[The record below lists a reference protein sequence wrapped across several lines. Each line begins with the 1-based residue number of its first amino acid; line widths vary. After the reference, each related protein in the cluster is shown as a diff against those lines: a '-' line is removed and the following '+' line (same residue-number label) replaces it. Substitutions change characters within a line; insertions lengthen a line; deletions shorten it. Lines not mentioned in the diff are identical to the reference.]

1 VLTSACAST
10 SEATRSRESCVGRD
24 VSTEPGLE
32 ATPILEVL
40 RRHGVRFVMIGGLAA
55 VVHGAAHVTNDIDI
69 TPEQTRDNL
78 ARLSAALRELA
89 AEVRASG
96 EGHSFDQDADSLAEA
111 KVWNL
116 STPHGDLDITFE
128 PAGTFGYDDL
138 KRDAITVL
146 VFGAKVDV
154 ASLADVIRSKE
165 AAGREKDRVAL
176 PVLRRLLEEGG
187 GLQ

>member
-1 VLTSACAST
+1 VP
-10 SEATRSRESCVGRD
+10 E
-24 VSTEPGLE
+24 
-32 ATPILEVL
+32 PILEPEPILTAL
-40 RRHGVRFVMIGGLAA
+40 RRHGVQYVLIGGLAA
-55 VVHGAAHVTNDIDI
+55 VAHGAPHVTRDADI
-69 TPEQTRDNL
+69 TPDRSHANL
-78 ARLSAALRELA
+78 ERLSSALRELGA
-89 AEVRASG
+89 RVRAG
-96 EGHSFDQDADSLAEA
+96 DQEHPFDHDADSLARA

-116 STPHGDLDITFE
+116 TTPHGDLDIAFE

-176 PVLRRLLEEGG
+176 PVLRRLLEEVG
-187 GLQ
+187 GLR